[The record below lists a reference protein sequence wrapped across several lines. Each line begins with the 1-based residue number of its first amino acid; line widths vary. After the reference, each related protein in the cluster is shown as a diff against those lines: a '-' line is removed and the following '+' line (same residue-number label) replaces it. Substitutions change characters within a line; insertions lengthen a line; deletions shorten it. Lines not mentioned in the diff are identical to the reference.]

1 VYTVGVKPAL
11 YASIALGFALCMS
24 TVSAKE
30 KQHLPLP
37 ATVLAAKTVFIDN
50 QTGMA
55 KLGDRAYEE
64 LKKWGRFQI
73 VADRKQAD
81 LIFLLTAQ
89 EHDGGYVTTGG
100 GQTGTVDSSG
110 NINTSSNPTYTTHV
124 TVGYTYLTV
133 FDSKSGDNLWSDSK
147 RWGNLYIGFHSA
159 TKGLVNELRR
169 RIDDQS
175 KQQPSEEKKKP

>member
-1 VYTVGVKPAL
+1 MKPANAFL
-11 YASIALGFALCMS
+11 LLAFALAAFS
-24 TVSAKE
+24 SSAKE

-37 ATVLAAKTVFIDN
+37 ATVLAAKKVFIDN

-64 LKKWGRFQI
+64 LTKWGRFQI
-73 VADRKQAD
+73 VVDRKDAD

-89 EHDGGYVTTGG
+89 EHDGGYITTGG

-110 NINTSSNPTYTTHV
+110 NINTTSSPTYTTHV

-133 FDSKSGDNLWSDSK
+133 FDGKSGDNLWSDSK
-147 RWGNLYIGFHSA
+147 KWGNLYTGFHSA
-159 TKGLVNELRR
+159 TKGLIEELRKR
-169 RIDDQS
+169 MDEQS
-175 KQQPSEEKKKP
+175 KQQADKETKKP